1 MTVRSAFAAAALATS
16 LATIAAPALA
26 QQAQT
31 FEAWGHT
38 FNVPGSRPG
47 VPFAA
52 HRGRSAEA
60 KASVSPGQ
68 SYASGLAGSVT
79 NATTVDRQAP
89 RRINVWGSWLDAPN
103 Y

>member
-1 MTVRSAFAAAALATS
+1 MTVRSAFAAVALATS

-31 FEAWGHT
+31 FEARGHT

-47 VPFAA
+47 VPSAA
-52 HRGRSAEA
+52 HRGRNAEA

-79 NATTVDRQAP
+79 NGTAVDRQAP

>member
-47 VPFAA
+47 VPSAA
-52 HRGRSAEA
+52 HRGGNAEV

-68 SYASGLAGSVT
+68 SYASALAGSVPNGT
-79 NATTVDRQAP
+79 AVDRQAP
-89 RRINVWGSWLDAPN
+89 RRINVWGSWIDAPN

>member
-1 MTVRSAFAAAALATS
+1 MTVRSTFAAVVLATS

-38 FNVPGSRPG
+38 FNVPGSHLG
-47 VPFAA
+47 VPSAA
-52 HRGRSAEA
+52 HRGRNAEA

-68 SYASGLAGSVT
+68 SYASGLAGSGT
-79 NATTVDRQAP
+79 NGTAVDRQAP
-89 RRINVWGSWLDAPN
+89 RRINVWGSWVDAPN